1 MSSADKI
8 KTSLSVLTQEFKVYE
23 EYKENYDFLLN
34 LPIVQKLL
42 IQNMN
47 LELKL
52 NELKNKNKVLNNEI
66 YERYTKQTNINSV
79 IEKPVLK
86 KQHIQIKTENLDFND
101 YSLPPSYTLLE
112 INNESLSEKFSIV
125 KQPDTNTSGG
135 VSNNII
141 ITPLKTETNIFEP
154 TTIKPTETNVKPTET
169 NIVEPTETNIVE
181 PTETNIVK
189 QPDTNTSGGV

>member
-1 MSSADKI
+1 
-8 KTSLSVLTQEFKVYE
+8 
-23 EYKENYDFLLN
+23 
-34 LPIVQKLL
+34 
-42 IQNMN
+42 MN

-86 KQHIQIKTENLDFND
+86 KQHIQIKTENLDFDD

-141 ITPLKTETNIFEP
+141 ITPLKTETNI
-154 TTIKPTETNVKPTET
+154 
-169 NIVEPTETNIVE
+169 VEPTETNIVE
-181 PTETNIVK
+181 PTETNVK
-189 QPDTNTSGGV
+189 PTETNVKPTTINPTEIETITTEVIEDSEVFELEIDGKLYYATNEDNGIIYNINEDGDIGIEIGNLINGEPIFY